1 MLNRMLAKLIGREM
15 TNHHK
20 MASIKNLPRL
30 LQHSITSSQEDLLVD
45 PLESLKKN
53 REKSCFFKIVD
64 HTLGKCSAQNSIVLI
79 YFSTIV
85 LFKNRHMI
93 WTA

>member
-45 PLESLKKN
+45 PLESLKKKQ
-53 REKSCFFKIVD
+53 RKTMLSFKIVD

-79 YFSTIV
+79 YFSRIV
-85 LFKNRHMI
+85 L
-93 WTA
+93 